1 MSDSDSTNTD
11 VLYYTV
17 QLMALHNPVD
27 VTFFRNAE
35 VTVLYNADDL
45 FYRYTTGKFFTKEEA
60 YIRREELIRIGYPEE
75 IFVKTV
81 FQGTR

>member
-1 MSDSDSTNTD
+1 MSDFDSTNTD

-45 FYRYTTGKFFTKEEA
+45 FYRYTTEKFLLRRRPISEEKNLSGLDIPKR
-60 YIRREELIRIGYPEE
+60 YS
-75 IFVKTV
+75 
-81 FQGTR
+81 